1 MYVSNLGSL
10 LGVLYW
16 YMTALYLAYQIFPVA
31 WGVIP
36 SGHLENT
43 PSPSIEYCRTPYSR
57 SRLNTERV
65 KTSNR
70 SGGSIEVLYENT
82 NQHPAIPL
90 KPWKKG
96 GSLEVSH
103 VFLPVLSLVFPFL
116 GTSVTSPLTLRNP
129 DWPTRT

>member
-1 MYVSNLGSL
+1 MYVSKSFRDFVLVHYCIVS
-10 LGVLYW
+10 GVSDL
-16 YMTALYLAYQIFPVA
+16 PCSV
-31 WGVIP
+31 GGIP
-36 SGHLENT
+36 SGHLDNT

-103 VFLPVLSLVFPFL
+103 VFLPVLFLVFPFL